1 MTSTTQGL
9 VSEKKH
15 LTLEL
20 SETNELKQVFE
31 NKTKKLMDELTS
43 TSTELQGNKIH
54 MIGFEEVQ
62 KDREDK
68 IGTLKKE
75 LAQIKLAHDTLD
87 L

>member
-1 MTSTTQGL
+1 LTSDCDNARYKTQEAAKDNTELKLKIDVMTSTTQGL

-43 TSTELQGNKIH
+43 TSTEL
-54 MIGFEEVQ
+54 
-62 KDREDK
+62 
-68 IGTLKKE
+68 
-75 LAQIKLAHDTLD
+75 
-87 L
+87 